1 MITRSRFL
9 FPILI
14 LSSALIVPVVSVK
27 SQSPQPVVVQA
38 ASGTSVTTSP
48 PAQSAAAA
56 QNAAAVQVA
65 IQTLQ
70 RLKAANEEVLKRQED
85 TLRRLEEIQQGAD
98 ELKIFAKRG

>member
-1 MITRSRFL
+1 MITKYRFFFL
-9 FPILI
+9 ILI
-14 LSSALIVPVVSVK
+14 LTCALIVPIVSVK

-38 ASGTSVTTSP
+38 ASGASVTTSP
-48 PAQSAAAA
+48 PAQIAGAA

-65 IQTLQ
+65 IQGLQ